1 MFVQKKTGETTSELS
16 ERIKKENNFTKLAI
30 CGKLD
35 PMARGLTRILAD
47 KNTKFMSK
55 NLNHNKTY
63 NFNIVL
69 NIKTDTDD
77 ILGLIK
83 NVKDQFSSIN
93 LVYKFLESLKYEKMQ
108 HFHPVSAIKI
118 KKNGVRKSLHQWSLS
133 GSLTTDMIPKKKV
146 TVYSVNYQ
154 NYTKINTDS
163 YIKLVKSKLSTISKN
178 NINTFRVPSI
188 MEDWNN
194 FQVKY
199 PNIKELYVIPVTMQV
214 SSGYY
219 IRMISYYLSSRLNI
233 LSHIYDIE
241 RIQC

>member
-1 MFVQKKTGETTSELS
+1 
-16 ERIKKENNFTKLAI
+16 
-30 CGKLD
+30 
-35 PMARGLTRILAD
+35 
-47 KNTKFMSK
+47 
-55 NLNHNKTY
+55 
-63 NFNIVL
+63 
-69 NIKTDTDD
+69 
-77 ILGLIK
+77 
-83 NVKDQFSSIN
+83 
-93 LVYKFLESLKYEKMQ
+93 
-108 HFHPVSAIKI
+108 
-118 KKNGVRKSLHQWSLS
+118 
-133 GSLTTDMIPKKKV
+133 MIPKKKV

>member
-1 MFVQKKTGETTSELS
+1 MLIHKRKGETTGDFSKRLKDTYNW
-16 ERIKKENNFTKLAI
+16 KKVAI

-93 LVYKFLESLKYEKMQ
+93 LVKKIIVEIDLK
-108 HFHPVSAIKI
+108 
-118 KKNGVRKSLHQWSLS
+118 
-133 GSLTTDMIPKKKV
+133 
-146 TVYSVNYQ
+146 
-154 NYTKINTDS
+154 
-163 YIKLVKSKLSTISKN
+163 
-178 NINTFRVPSI
+178 I
-188 MEDWNN
+188 M
-194 FQVKY
+194 
-199 PNIKELYVIPVTMQV
+199 
-214 SSGYY
+214 
-219 IRMISYYLSSRLNI
+219 NI
-233 LSHIYDIE
+233 LFKEIMIYF
-241 RIQC
+241 Q